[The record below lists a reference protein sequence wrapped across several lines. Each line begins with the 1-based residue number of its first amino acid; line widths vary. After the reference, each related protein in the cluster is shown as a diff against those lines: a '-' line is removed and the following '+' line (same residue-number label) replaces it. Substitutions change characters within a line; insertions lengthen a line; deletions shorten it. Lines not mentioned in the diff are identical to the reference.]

1 MSELLKVACVCGSLQ
16 AESGNLRLLK
26 LARELAP
33 HPLELEIF
41 DGLGSLP
48 HFNPDLDASTLE
60 SVSVWRQ
67 CLRSSLVVLVAC
79 PEYGHSLPG
88 VVKNAVDWVIGSG
101 ELEGKPVAV
110 TASTPS
116 LERGRRG
123 IKALTDTLGAV
134 SAQVLWDTPIARGD
148 AQAASVREL
157 LSCLLAAARRE
168 QEHPGSLL
176 ARL

>member
-1 MSELLKVACVCGSLQ
+1 MFE
-16 AESGNLRLLK
+16 
-26 LARELAP
+26 
-33 HPLELEIF
+33 
-41 DGLGSLP
+41 GLGALP
-48 HFNPDLDASTLE
+48 HFNPDLDAGAIE
-60 SVSVWRQ
+60 SVSAWREG
-67 CLRSSLVVLVAC
+67 LSSSLVVLIAC

-123 IKALTDTLGAV
+123 IRALTDTLRAV
-134 SAQVLWDTPIARGD
+134 SARLLWDVPIARGD
-148 AQAASVREL
+148 GQDAQLGEL
-157 LSCLLAAARRE
+157 LACLQEAALSEMNR
-168 QEHPGSLL
+168 PSSLL